1 MDLIP
6 AAGVIVIHER
16 RILLVRRGNPP
27 QRGRWTVPGGRVEPG
42 ESLQEAAVREAL
54 EETGLRVRIEREA
67 LHVQLPT
74 ADGRSFDVHDFVAS
88 VVGGELQRG
97 DDADDVRWFTREEL
111 AGVDLTE
118 NLLAFLDEAGLAELW

>member
-54 EETGLRVRIEREA
+54 EETGLRVRI
-67 LHVQLPT
+67 
-74 ADGRSFDVHDFVAS
+74 
-88 VVGGELQRG
+88 
-97 DDADDVRWFTREEL
+97 
-111 AGVDLTE
+111 
-118 NLLAFLDEAGLAELW
+118 